1 MQPTSGINNSDSIE
15 QHNHSLTNN
24 SQDGISLSKLLVIFS
39 ITLMTAVGTSA
50 IPPALSVVERVF
62 SIGPDVAGRLL
73 AVFTLPGIFLLPILG
88 VLADRYGRKTIL
100 VPSLLLF
107 ALGGGIA
114 SQASSFN
121 DLLLARFIQ
130 GIGSACLGAL
140 NVTLIGDY
148 VSKNRQVTVMGYNN
162 SVLSV
167 GTALFPLIS
176 SALASADWHYPFMLP
191 LLGIIVCIG
200 VLVLLHE
207 PTKKSGVNLNTNTT
221 SIGGIFKQTFNV
233 IRKPET
239 AILLFVSMLT
249 FALLFGPFL
258 NYLQKVVQQLCT
270 VHEPALHI
278 DVVLKRIGM
287 IVSTMSI
294 VTAFTAFFLG
304 RLAERF
310 TQKKLLYVSAT
321 LYTLSMIVFAYCAF
335 TSTSFYALFFPVV
348 LFGVAQAL
356 NQPNVQALLAVTSSM
371 NERATVMSANRTIS
385 LIGQTTGPLMFGIIY
400 GSTQSVTMVFVFG
413 ALIGLL
419 LLLSLIRFLR
429 TISTPK

>member
-1 MQPTSGINNSDSIE
+1 MMQSSSSINSSESTNQPNGTPTSHSKSD
-15 QHNHSLTNN
+15 
-24 SQDGISLSKLLVIFS
+24 ISLSKLIVIFS

-62 SIGPDVAGRLL
+62 SIGPDVSGRLL

-114 SQASSFN
+114 SFADSFN

-130 GIGSACLGAL
+130 GIGWACLGAL

-148 VSKNRQVTVMGYNN
+148 VTKQKQVTVMGYNN

-167 GTALFPLIS
+167 GTALIPLIS
-176 SALASADWHYPFMLP
+176 SQLAGANWHYPFMLP
-191 LLGIIVCIG
+191 LLSIIVCIG
-200 VLVLLHE
+200 VIVLLHE
-207 PTKKSGVNLNTNTT
+207 PTNTSSVKVPNEHTA
-221 SIGGIFKQTFNV
+221 FKQTLQI
-233 IRKPET
+233 IRKPEI

-258 NYLQKVVQQLCT
+258 NYLQTVVRQLYSI
-270 VHEPALHI
+270 HEPTLAN
-278 DVVLKRIGM
+278 DVVIKRIGM

-294 VTAFTAFFLG
+294 VTALTAFFLG
-304 RLAERF
+304 RLAKRY
-310 TQKKLLYVSAT
+310 TQKKLLIVSAS
-321 LYTLSMIVFAYCAF
+321 LYSLSMIAFAYCAYA
-335 TSTSFYALFFPVV
+335 SVSFSALFFPVI
-348 LFGVAQAL
+348 LFGIAQAL
-356 NQPNVQALLAVTSSM
+356 NQPNVQALLAVTSSV

-385 LIGQTTGPLMFGIIY
+385 LIGQTTGPLMFGAIY
-400 GSTQSVTMVFVFG
+400 GLTQSVTIVYVFG
-413 ALIGLL
+413 AVVGLILL
-419 LLLSLIRFLR
+419 ITLVRFLH
-429 TISTPK
+429 TTSVSE